1 MWGRIQWVMVLVSI
15 VFIATVLELVRRR
28 RLKEEYS
35 LLWLFAG
42 AVMMILSVFR
52 PLLEKVAAF
61 LGIFYAPSAL
71 FLVTALIAMAV
82 GLHFTA
88 VISKLTDQNRILAQR
103 LALLEAS
110 QADNASASRGAATSS
125 KGTTGGLE

>member
-1 MWGRIQWVMVLVSI
+1 MVLVSI
-15 VFIATVLELVRRR
+15 AFVAVVLELVRRR

-35 LLWLFAG
+35 LLWLLAG

-52 PLLEKVAAF
+52 PLLERVAAF

-88 VISKLTDQNRILAQR
+88 VISTLTDQNRILAQR
-103 LALLEAS
+103 VALLEAALGDAAIEGATVA
-110 QADNASASRGAATSS
+110 QGGAANDP
-125 KGTTGGLE
+125 KGG

>member
-1 MWGRIQWVMVLVSI
+1 MVLVSI
-15 VFIATVLELVRRR
+15 AFIVTVLELVRRR

-52 PLLEKVAAF
+52 PLLERVAAF

-103 LALLEAS
+103 IALLEAS
-110 QADNASASRGAATSS
+110 LGNDRSPEEPRGSSRP
-125 KGTTGGLE
+125 EQVD